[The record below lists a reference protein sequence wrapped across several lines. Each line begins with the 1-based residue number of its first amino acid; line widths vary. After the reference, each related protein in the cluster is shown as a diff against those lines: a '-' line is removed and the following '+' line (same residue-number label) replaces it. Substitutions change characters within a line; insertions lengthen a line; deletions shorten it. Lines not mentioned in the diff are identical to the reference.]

1 MGIARFR
8 SVFLGTRGALG
19 FLTRLPVPQSTTGWT
34 AFKDHPVTFPI
45 AGYFLGL
52 LFTFPFLFTLPPVML
67 GFFFV
72 CWVYLITGI
81 THIDGIADFADA
93 LVTDGSP
100 DEKRETLSDAT
111 VGTGGTLGIG
121 IVLLGV
127 FSAGYLIAS
136 LPVSALAIVVAAE
149 VIAKVS
155 MVLVLGF
162 GTAFHDGLA
171 KQFSTNIHSRLVVFP
186 VIVALPVLGIP
197 WQTMSIVFAV
207 VGGFTGAGIVFILS
221 NSVLGGINGDV
232 VGSTNELVRI
242 FAIHLGVIGWML

>member
-8 SVFLGTRGALG
+8 SIFLGTRGALG
-19 FLTRLPVPQSTTGWT
+19 FLTRLPVPQSTTDWT

-52 LFTFPFLFTLPPVML
+52 LFTFPFLFNLPSVML

-81 THIDGIADFADA
+81 THVDGIADFADA
-93 LVTDGSP
+93 LVTDGSR

-136 LPVSALAIVVAAE
+136 LPVSALGIVVAAE

-155 MVLVLGF
+155 MVFSLGY

-171 KQFSTNIHSRLVVFP
+171 KQFSTNIRPRSLVLP
-186 VIVALPVLGIP
+186 VIVALPILGIP
-197 WQTMSIVFAV
+197 WEPMSIVFAAL
-207 VGGFTGAGIVFILS
+207 GGFIGMGLMVILS
-221 NSVLGGINGDV
+221 YSVLGGINGDV